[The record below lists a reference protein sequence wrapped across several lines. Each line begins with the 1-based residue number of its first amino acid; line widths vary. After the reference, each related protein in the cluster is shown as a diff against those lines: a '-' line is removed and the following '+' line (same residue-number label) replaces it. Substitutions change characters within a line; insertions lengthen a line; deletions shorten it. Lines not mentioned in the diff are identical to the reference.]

1 MGSTVTILID
11 YVKEF
16 IPANK
21 GHFLAAGIGAFLI
34 GACIW
39 MTAVTSGLTGSLT
52 YLALH
57 PGTDVPLM
65 LGGIVLA
72 IAALTMKLP
81 PER

>member
-11 YVKEF
+11 YIKEF

-21 GHFLAAGIGAFLI
+21 GHFLAAGVTAFLI

-39 MTAVTSGLTGSLT
+39 LTAVTSGLTGELT

-57 PGTDVPLM
+57 PGTSVPVM
-65 LGGIVLA
+65 LGGVGLIV
-72 IAALTMKLP
+72 AALTMQLP
-81 PER
+81 PES